1 MVSVSPG
8 TYVYILHQ
16 QYIYARGHPAGRS
29 PAEEDLGV
37 PLDTKLNLSQQ
48 CALATKKSNGILG
61 CIRQNITSRSR
72 EVIFLHYSG
81 LVRLHL
87 EFCGQFCAPQYKR
100 ELSIMQSS
108 TGGHRDAEGPGVPL
122 LWEAE
127 SWDCSSWKRRSVG
140 DLINVCKCRHSL
152 LNVFLY
158 LACEMCMASV

>member
-72 EVIFLHYSG
+72 EVIFLHCSG

-100 ELSIMQSS
+100 ELSIMQRVQQAATEMLKGLVCLCYERLRAGTVHPGKEGQWGTLSMSVNADIVSS
-108 TGGHRDAEGPGVPL
+108 MF
-122 LWEAE
+122 
-127 SWDCSSWKRRSVG
+127 SC
-140 DLINVCKCRHSL
+140 I
-152 LNVFLY
+152 
-158 LACEMCMASV
+158 